1 MQKSTNF
8 ELNVPEGSDKFAPLS
23 DFNPNW
29 NKIDSQMKLN
39 EDNSIPTATE
49 AVAGTVH
56 NIIRNKPDAA
66 MFRFTATG
74 DVKDGDTF
82 TVDGVSM
89 QAVLPNGQ
97 GVTAG
102 TYLVNSQVL
111 ACVVGGQLTIYS
123 SGGAGGG
130 TIDADTL
137 DGHDASYFAT
147 KTEVDNAT
155 TIATAA
161 RTVADNAKSTADQAL
176 EAAQGAGFTMTELW
190 SNPSPTDP
198 FPAQQ
203 VDINKLPATAKMIA
217 VGYAHSMSGQG
228 LPDLPLVLIPV
239 VESSTIQVNGGGF
252 WWANGA
258 TQEYHRSCLLN
269 ATAKT
274 LYFYAGH
281 YNVNE
286 TAEAC
291 IPMKVYALS

>member
-23 DFNPNW
+23 DYNPNW
-29 NKIDSQMKLN
+29 NKIDAQMKLN

-56 NIIRNKPDAA
+56 NIIRNKPAAA

-137 DGHDASYFAT
+137 DGHDADYFAT
-147 KTEVDNAT
+147 ATQVENAT

-176 EAAQGAGFTMTELW
+176 EAAQGAGFTMTEVW
-190 SNPSPTDP
+190 SNEDPSADFADQSVTIAALPEGT
-198 FPAQQ
+198 
-203 VDINKLPATAKMIA
+203 KLLAI
-217 VGYAHSMSGQG
+217 
-228 LPDLPLVLIPV
+228 LPDISG
-239 VESSTIQVNGGGF
+239 EF
-252 WWANGA
+252 GA
-258 TQEYHRSCLLN
+258 INFFTPDSNQHSIYGIRYISGTSYAYNRAFIYYPAENRI
-269 ATAKT
+269 
-274 LYFYAGH
+274 YFYTGYRNNQQGAG
-281 YNVNE
+281 Y
-286 TAEAC
+286 C
-291 IPMKVYALS
+291 KPRKIYAIK